1 MSEEIGIATGLRPQ
15 PRSFPWVTG
24 KGVGGEAVGA
34 KLEGRVAEG
43 EETEKLGD
51 DSPAGFPLRDRA
63 EALVLA
69 RVEPELGRGSDQVPG
84 SVLAADEVV
93 GGVMV

>member
-1 MSEEIGIATGLRPQ
+1 VSEEIGIATGLRPQ
-15 PRSFPWVTG
+15 PRSFLGVFS

-51 DSPAGFPLRDRA
+51 DGPAGLPLRDRA

-69 RVEPELGRGSDQVPG
+69 RVELELGRGSGEIPG
-84 SVLAADEVV
+84 SVLAAEASTR
-93 GGVMV
+93 